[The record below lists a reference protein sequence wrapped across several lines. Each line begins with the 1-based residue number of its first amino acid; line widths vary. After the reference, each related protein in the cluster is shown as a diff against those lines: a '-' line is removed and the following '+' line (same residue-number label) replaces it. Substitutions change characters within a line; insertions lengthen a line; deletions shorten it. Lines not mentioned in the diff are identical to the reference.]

1 MKISIIK
8 NSPSFVKKLLVAA
21 FWVLVWQ
28 LVYMADRQEI
38 RMVSPVRVLQRL
50 TELAADGTFWL
61 SALTSMQHIV
71 LGFLLGVALGVV
83 LSALASFL
91 PLLKELLNP
100 VISIVRATPVA
111 SFILLALVWIRSG
124 GVPVFISFLM
134 VLPVVWGNVIEGIA
148 KTSPSLLEM
157 AEVFRFGPFK
167 TIKAVY
173 IPSVM
178 PYFTAAC
185 TTALGLAWKAGIAA
199 EVLVNAKNSIGG
211 NIYDAKIYIETA
223 DLFAWTLVVI
233 LLSVALE
240 RLMLRLM
247 RLAGKHCNA

>member
-1 MKISIIK
+1 MKTSIIK
-8 NSPSFVKKLLVAA
+8 NSPIVKKLLVAA

-28 LVYMADRQEI
+28 LAYMAVRQEI
-38 RMVSPVRVLQRL
+38 LIVSPVRVLQRL
-50 TELAADGTFWL
+50 TQLVTESTFWL
-61 SALTSMQHIV
+61 SALTSMLHIV
-71 LGFLLGVALGVV
+71 FGFLLGVVLGVV

-91 PLLKELLNP
+91 PLLKELLSP
-100 VISIVRATPVA
+100 AISVVRATPVA

-134 VLPVVWGNVIEGIA
+134 VLPVVWGNVTEGIS
-148 KTSPSLLEM
+148 KTSPSLLQM
-157 AEVFRFGPFK
+157 AQVFRFGSLK
-167 TIKAVY
+167 TIKTVY

-199 EVLVNAKNSIGG
+199 EVLANTKNSIGG
-211 NIYDAKIYIETA
+211 NIYSAKIYIETA

-233 LLSVALE
+233 LLSVLLE

-247 RLAGKHCNA
+247 RLAGKRYNV